1 MKRHF
6 LYMVLFMLGCTQ
18 NPTIP
23 VIEPGLNITCILNAD
38 SEVQKVY
45 VNRTYSIL
53 EPYPQ
58 EPETLWIP
66 SEVKISSDVQEVV
79 FYELCYTSTRYHGTR
94 IYKSES
100 LLVEP
105 GQTYRLEVSFSD
117 SKKVTGET
125 TVPQRPK
132 FVLASGD
139 TVKPEQRLSW
149 ESEGA
154 GGYLIAYK
162 FANLYDPEEDEYW
175 GIEASGELGIVPS
188 IRFDS
193 LFIEYAQGYS
203 RFSGGEKVTLWIA
216 ALDVNYFDYHQRVK
230 NDEII
235 LPNMYLEGAIGVFG
249 SCIMSDSTFFVI
261 GE

>member
-6 LYMVLFMLGCTQ
+6 LYMVLFMLGCAQ

-23 VIEPGLNITCILNAD
+23 VIEPELNITCVLNAD

-45 VNRTYSIL
+45 VDRTYSIL

-58 EPETLWIP
+58 ERETLWIP

-79 FYELCYTSTRYHGTR
+79 FYELCDTSMRYQGAR

-105 GQTYRLEVSFSD
+105 GKTYRLEVSFSD
-117 SKKVTGET
+117 SKKVAGET
-125 TVPQRPK
+125 TVPQKPK
-132 FVLASGD
+132 LLLASGD

-154 GGYLIAYK
+154 GGYLIGYK
-162 FANLYDPEEDEYW
+162 FANLYDSEEDEYW
-175 GIEASGELGIVPS
+175 GIQASSELGSVTS
-188 IRFDS
+188 TRFDS
-193 LFIEYAQGYS
+193 LFIKYAQGYS
-203 RFSGGEKVTLWIA
+203 IFRGGEKVTLWIA
-216 ALDVNYFDYHQRVK
+216 ALDTNYYDYHQRVK
-230 NDEII
+230 NDETI